1 MKAEVTMTGLPQL
14 QVASTVEDAL
24 ARLQACGPGTQFV
37 AGGTWVLRSAHRGE
51 ELAPQYVSLAR
62 VGELAGIAVQDDCV
76 SIGALTTHAQLAA
89 SSHLTGALGALAQA
103 AAASGFPGVRSV
115 ATLGG
120 NLAARGF
127 SEADLVPALLAL
139 EARLELATSSGR
151 HEVAVAE
158 YLAERPTDLI
168 VRVLVPRR
176 ARQVSAYR
184 RLTVRGGGEYAV
196 ASVAVSAMLDDSGR
210 VEDARVALG
219 AVESVARVSPVAAD
233 ALIGRP
239 IDRMTGRAA
248 GEKLALDC
256 RPRDGDDAPG
266 WYRRSVL
273 PTLAER
279 VVAAMTAEE
288 EPTG

>member
-1 MKAEVTMTGLPQL
+1 MKAKVNMTAFPQL
-14 QVASTVEDAL
+14 HVARTVEGAL
-24 ARLQACGPGTQFV
+24 TRLQAAGPRTQFV

-89 SSHLTGALGALAQA
+89 SAHLTGALAQA

-176 ARQVSAYR
+176 ARQVSAYL

-196 ASVAVSAMLDDSGR
+196 ASVAVSAVLDDAGR

-219 AVESVARVSPVAAD
+219 AVESVARVSPVAAV
-233 ALIGRP
+233 ARIGRP
-239 IDRMTGRAA
+239 IERTTGRAA

-273 PTLAER
+273 PALAER

>member
-24 ARLQACGPGTQFV
+24 TRLQAAGPGTQFV

-51 ELAPQYVSLAR
+51 ELAPQYVSLSR
-62 VGELAGIAVQDDCV
+62 VPELVGIAVQDDRV

-89 SSHLTGALGALAQA
+89 SAHLTGALAQA

-139 EARLELATSSGR
+139 EARLELATSTGR

-196 ASVAVSAMLDDSGR
+196 ASVAVSAVLDDAGR

-239 IDRMTGRAA
+239 IERTTGREA

-273 PTLAER
+273 PALAER
-279 VVAAMTAEE
+279 VVAAMSAEE